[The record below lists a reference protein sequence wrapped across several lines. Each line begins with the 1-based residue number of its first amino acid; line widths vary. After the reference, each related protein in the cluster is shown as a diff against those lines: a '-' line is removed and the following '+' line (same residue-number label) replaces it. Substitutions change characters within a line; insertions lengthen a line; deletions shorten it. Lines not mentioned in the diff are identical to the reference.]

1 MGRANPRVNRGVLFF
16 DGCNL
21 SVRHHGCRSCSA
33 LWCLCPTEGMHVC
46 MLASA
51 APPQFCS
58 APVDSHEPCVANRG
72 AQEHTTGQQRSLQR
86 KHLNRK
92 QGHPNP
98 DYPRLWACKTKGC
111 LRVGGCWQN
120 PKVKHRSPARMSGHR
135 SEVQSSLELEN
146 R

>member
-1 MGRANPRVNRGVLFF
+1 
-16 DGCNL
+16 
-21 SVRHHGCRSCSA
+21 
-33 LWCLCPTEGMHVC
+33 

-98 DYPRLWACKTKGC
+98 DYPPAMGMQDKGVLEGGWVLAEPESETQVTSSHVWAQIRGAKLTGT
-111 LRVGGCWQN
+111 
-120 PKVKHRSPARMSGHR
+120 
-135 SEVQSSLELEN
+135 
-146 R
+146 